1 MNVKLVKIPYSFENQ
16 DGEVIEGFSLFI
28 VKDGVKVKLRK
39 DKFTSEDTYNVLF
52 MLADSAE
59 ADEQ

>member
-1 MNVKLVKIPYSFENQ
+1 MNAQLVKIPYSFENQ
-16 DGEVIEGFSLFI
+16 DGEVIEGFSLFL

-52 MLADSAE
+52 MLAEVTETED
-59 ADEQ
+59 